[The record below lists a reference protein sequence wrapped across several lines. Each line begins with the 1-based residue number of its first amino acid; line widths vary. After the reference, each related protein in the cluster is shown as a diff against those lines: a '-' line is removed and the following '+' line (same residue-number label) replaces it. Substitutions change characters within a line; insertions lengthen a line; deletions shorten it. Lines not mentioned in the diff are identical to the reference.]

1 MWRNLPGES
10 SDPYYDMFGDWDL
23 IVSSFLSQYGLRI
36 RTKEFESVSWD
47 EFKALI
53 AGLSPE
59 TALGRVVAIRSET
72 DKDIIK
78 HYTKDQRRIYDDW
91 RNREMKEMDEKT
103 FGKEMAGLRLCAEV
117 VKIEKVRCV
126 RCGQTLL
133 LAEYVKGEIKC
144 PRCKTI
150 NRLDIKMTE
159 PRAAPKE

>member
-1 MWRNLPGES
+1 
-10 SDPYYDMFGDWDL
+10 MFEDWDL

-47 EFKALI
+47 EFRALI

-103 FGKEMAGLRLCAEV
+103 FEKERANL
-117 VKIEKVRCV
+117 EKMFAAM
-126 RCGQTLL
+126 CG
-133 LAEYVKGEIKC
+133 
-144 PRCKTI
+144 
-150 NRLDIKMTE
+150 
-159 PRAAPKE
+159 

>member
-1 MWRNLPGES
+1 
-10 SDPYYDMFGDWDL
+10 MFEDWDL

-36 RTKEFESVSWD
+36 RTREFETVTWD

-91 RNREMKEMDEKT
+91 RNREMKEMDEKA
-103 FGKEMAGLRLCAEV
+103 FEKEMACL
-117 VKIEKVRCV
+117 EKMFAAM
-126 RCGQTLL
+126 CG
-133 LAEYVKGEIKC
+133 GG
-144 PRCKTI
+144 
-150 NRLDIKMTE
+150 
-159 PRAAPKE
+159 